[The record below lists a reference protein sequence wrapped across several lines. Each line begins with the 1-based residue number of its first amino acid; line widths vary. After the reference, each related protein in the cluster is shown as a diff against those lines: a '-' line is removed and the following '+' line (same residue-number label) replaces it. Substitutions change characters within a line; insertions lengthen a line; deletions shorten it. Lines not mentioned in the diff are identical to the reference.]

1 MMKDASRGPDL
12 NEKWL
17 QQLVGKVALQLNV
30 KQEMD
35 ILSSEI
41 PKETKEIDYLKDRIA
56 AAHKRLSETE
66 SAILKM
72 QRRVREPKES
82 LTSLEYDRRL
92 AQAEYGRLKETEADM
107 VTKLSDLP
115 KMKVEIGKL
124 TETVKASA
132 QHLAS
137 IHTEQHE
144 AVLRKEKLGGA
155 SNSVQK
161 ELQALEEEIAIVRN
175 TRDVI
180 GGIRPEGFDAD
191 TFETIQDDVEK
202 TLENYI
208 DEIEGEI
215 ARIKTEISSSNER
228 LDSMKSQEEELL
240 SKKRRLPETI
250 EKLGTELGD
259 DQDRETLTAEL
270 KELEG
275 EKMKLSAEVDEKN
288 ENIARQEAAIGS
300 VDKRI
305 EMEQSLNRELNE
317 RHSYLAS
324 RKQEMDGFDNAADEI
339 QRLYLEIKRLNADS
353 ELNAVLFKTISELNS
368 DAEPIGSKLRESIE
382 GYNRAFDE
390 FEREINDLLSS

>member
-1 MMKDASRGPDL
+1 MKDASRGPDL

-300 VDKRI
+300 VDKRN

>member
-1 MMKDASRGPDL
+1 MKDTRRGPDL

-41 PKETKEIDYLKDRIA
+41 PKETKEIEYLRDRIA
-56 AAHKRLSETE
+56 AAHKRLSEME
-66 SAILKM
+66 RAILKM

-82 LTSLEYDRRL
+82 LTSLEYERRL
-92 AQAEYGRLKETEADM
+92 SQAEYGRLKETEADM

-137 IHTEQHE
+137 LHTEQHE
-144 AVLRKEKLGGA
+144 AVLRKEKLGETC
-155 SNSVQK
+155 NSVQE
-161 ELQALEEEIAIVRN
+161 ELEALEEETAIMRN

-180 GGIRPEGFDAD
+180 GGTRPEGFDAD

-215 ARIKTEISSSNER
+215 ARIKTEISSSDER
-228 LDSMKSQEEELL
+228 LDSMKSEEETLL
-240 SKKRRLPETI
+240 SKKRLLPETI
-250 EKLGTELGD
+250 EQLRAELGD

-324 RKQEMDGFDNAADEI
+324 KKQEMDGFDNAADEI

>member
-107 VTKLSDLP
+107 VTKLSNLP

-132 QHLAS
+132 QRLAS

-324 RKQEMDGFDNAADEI
+324 KKQEMDGFDNAADEI